1 MATICFVSYEIHPTT
16 WGGCGV
22 LLRHAA
28 EHLLRRGHEIVF
40 LLDVPREYFDRFDGT
55 DRLTFSHA
63 ERCRAYHVDTLCK
76 DFPLRRE
83 EVPRFALWKSL
94 RFAHAHAKLAARERL
109 DFVEFFEYC
118 GVGYYALVRRLFGV
132 DGGRAALGVRLHNS
146 IELIDTFG
154 ATRLDEERASLYALE
169 RGTLRLAETI
179 LTPTTTY
186 FERHYRDRY
195 GIDPARVVVS
205 QSPKMPF
212 PRVERRPVSPPRV
225 KIVHVGRL
233 FGFKGVDQLV
243 RAAVTLMRRRPDLD
257 CTVELIG
264 PDSEDTPLGASFVE
278 FLRELMPED
287 LRPRFVFAGHLP
299 HEAMAEHVADA
310 LFAVFPNRFESFCYA
325 LHEVYDAG
333 VPVVI
338 NDLPGFADFFRHEE
352 NALVYDGTTEGLVAA
367 MARLVDDAALRARLS
382 RPHAVAEEPLGAIYD
397 APRAMAPLRAPP
409 GSEAPTP
416 GALVIVLVPRS
427 GGAGLSGTLAA
438 LAGQR
443 GAEARMVCLHEG
455 ETGDEE
461 SIHWLGA
468 RWRARDGAGLPIA
481 ASELV
486 ARDVLVILRAGDV
499 PEPGW
504 LARSC
509 EALRQRPRL
518 GFAGTWMR
526 RAGAVVPT
534 FVDLLPERYPF
545 EQGAEPTRMAL
556 RTDPGRHLADVLD
569 PNLGTL
575 GEVGY
580 LWSAVARWGAG
591 CVLPE
596 PLIAVTEP
604 IRAPVEPSAL
614 HYLLLRYGAPFAEQL
629 GVLAGQLGH
638 RLRVLEMGSGVPHE
652 ECAYELPLATK
663 LNVAQGLDGRTLLR
677 LALEKLGRKLGRRP
691 AQVG

>member
-63 ERCRAYHVDTLCK
+63 ERCRAYHVDTLCE

-154 ATRLDEERASLYALE
+154 VTRLDDERASLYALE

-233 FGFKGVDQLV
+233 FRFKGVDQLV

-264 PDSEDTPLGASFVE
+264 PDSEDTPLGVSFVE
-278 FLRELMPED
+278 FLSSPKSFDGRSKEMSAS
-287 LRPRFVFAGHLP
+287 PR
-299 HEAMAEHVADA
+299 
-310 LFAVFPNRFESFCYA
+310 SS
-325 LHEVYDAG
+325 
-333 VPVVI
+333 
-338 NDLPGFADFFRHEE
+338 
-352 NALVYDGTTEGLVAA
+352 
-367 MARLVDDAALRARLS
+367 RARRLPAEGMMRMMTRLNLS
-382 RPHAVAEEPLGAIYD
+382 
-397 APRAMAPLRAPP
+397 
-409 GSEAPTP
+409 
-416 GALVIVLVPRS
+416 S
-427 GGAGLSGTLAA
+427 G
-438 LAGQR
+438 
-443 GAEARMVCLHEG
+443 
-455 ETGDEE
+455 
-461 SIHWLGA
+461 
-468 RWRARDGAGLPIA
+468 
-481 ASELV
+481 
-486 ARDVLVILRAGDV
+486 
-499 PEPGW
+499 
-504 LARSC
+504 
-509 EALRQRPRL
+509 
-518 GFAGTWMR
+518 
-526 RAGAVVPT
+526 
-534 FVDLLPERYPF
+534 PF
-545 EQGAEPTRMAL
+545 FQSSL
-556 RTDPGRHLADVLD
+556 RT
-569 PNLGTL
+569 
-575 GEVGY
+575 
-580 LWSAVARWGAG
+580 
-591 CVLPE
+591 
-596 PLIAVTEP
+596 
-604 IRAPVEPSAL
+604 
-614 HYLLLRYGAPFAEQL
+614 
-629 GVLAGQLGH
+629 
-638 RLRVLEMGSGVPHE
+638 
-652 ECAYELPLATK
+652 
-663 LNVAQGLDGRTLLR
+663 
-677 LALEKLGRKLGRRP
+677 
-691 AQVG
+691 